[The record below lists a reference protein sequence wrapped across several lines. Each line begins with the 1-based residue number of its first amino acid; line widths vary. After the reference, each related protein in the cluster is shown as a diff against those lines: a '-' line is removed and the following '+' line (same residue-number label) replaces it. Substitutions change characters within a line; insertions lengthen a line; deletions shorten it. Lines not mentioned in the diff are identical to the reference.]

1 MRNDDK
7 DDDDDG
13 GGGGDDE
20 DDDDVRQRKKS
31 ERKKVWA
38 AGGIALT
45 LLAASAI
52 GFGLAWKTRWLHC
65 NQLPITAHLS
75 ACTQKDWKRD
85 VKWRNGD
92 ILLVSGQRSRDK
104 FIHFV
109 SGGPFNHVAIVYVQ
123 PASGEP
129 YVWEMLLTGTR
140 LISLCEFVRS
150 HRKRGSRLAYRQ
162 LEGEGSGIPS
172 ETMERIV
179 AEQWSTYYD
188 VDLPLHLSARFLQ
201 THEFIGELSGKL
213 SSTKNNKRL
222 SCAQLVYRALAAAN
236 IIDPRLA
243 SVPAQSLLPID
254 FASEPL
260 DDRLFVYRPSARCRH
275 SPLLSWLRDS

>member
-1 MRNDDK
+1 M
-7 DDDDDG
+7 DG
-13 GGGGDDE
+13 EE
-20 DDDDVRQRKKS
+20 DSGNGRKKDR
-31 ERKKVWA
+31 RKLWA

-45 LLAASAI
+45 LLTASAI

-75 ACTQKDWKRD
+75 ACTQKDWKNIE
-85 VKWRNGD
+85 WRNGD
-92 ILLVSGQRSRDK
+92 ILLVSGQRRRDK

-123 PASGEP
+123 PSSGEP

-140 LISLCEFVRS
+140 LISMCEFMRS
-150 HRKRGSRLAYRQ
+150 HRKRGARLAYRQ
-162 LEGEGSGIPS
+162 LEGAGVIAS
-172 ETMERIV
+172 ETMERLV

-201 THEFIGELSGKL
+201 AHEFIGELSGRL
-213 SSTKNNKRL
+213 SKNKRL
-222 SCAQLVYRALAAAN
+222 SCAQLVYRALSDAGV
-236 IIDPRLA
+236 IDPRLA

-275 SPLLSWLRDS
+275 SPLLSWLSDS